1 MNLDKTNAW
10 IETFDRLV
18 QEGASR
24 PHEGT
29 LYTGVDLGT
38 ASIVL
43 CVVDEGG
50 NLVAGAME
58 RAQAVRDGVVVDFIG
73 AVRVTRRL
81 KEALEARLGAVLT
94 LAGAAIPPGVGE
106 GAEKVVKNVLE
117 SAGFETLVL
126 TEEPTAAAL
135 FLGLEEGA
143 VVDIGGGTTGVSVLE
158 GGQVLLTCDEATGGH
173 HMNLVLSGRYGIPY
187 EAAEAMKCTPDR
199 RREVLPALYPVIEKM
214 ADIVGR
220 VLAERPGMPVCL
232 VGGGATL
239 EGFEAHFA
247 KRLNRPTV
255 KPAMPMYVTPIG
267 IALTTQREGRR
278 HA

>member
-10 IETFDRLV
+10 IDVFDRLV
-18 QEGASR
+18 QEGACQ

-58 RAQAVRDGVVVDFIG
+58 RARAVRDGVVVDFIG
-73 AVRVTRRL
+73 AVQVTRRL
-81 KEALEARLGAVLT
+81 KEALEKRLGTVLT

-106 GAEKVVKNVLE
+106 GAEKVVRNVLE
-117 SAGFETLVL
+117 SAGFESLVL

-143 VVDIGGGTTGVSVLE
+143 VVDIGGGTTGVSVLQ
-158 GGQVLLTCDEATGGH
+158 GGQVLLAYDEATGGH

-187 EAAEAMKCTPDR
+187 EAAEAMKCAPDAPK
-199 RREVLPALYPVIEKM
+199 EVLPALYPVIEKM

-220 VLAERPGMPVCL
+220 VLSERPRMPVFL

-239 EGFEAHFA
+239 EGFETHFE
-247 KRLNRPTV
+247 KRLNHPTV
-255 KPAMPMYVTPIG
+255 KPRMPMYVTPIG